1 MLKEIFGKKVGMTQV
16 FTADGNMVG
25 VTLVEVEPVCLLEKH
40 DYATKSVARIGVFP
54 VVEKRIGKV
63 SKPVAGYFKKMG
75 VKPYKYIREVPID
88 KSADLSFLNQV
99 EAKEGEEKKEI
110 LSREVGVEMFKE
122 GELVHVRAKTKGR
135 GFAGGMK
142 RHGWHGQPASHGH
155 MTHRRIGSAGSNTY
169 PGRSLRGLRMPGHMG
184 DKPLT
189 IRNLQ
194 VVKVDVDKKLL
205 FLKGSVPGARGS
217 FVNIQKA

>member
-1 MLKEIFGKKVGMTQV
+1 MTQI
-16 FTADGNMVG
+16 FTAAGNMVG

-40 DYATKSVARIGVFP
+40 DYGTKSVARIGVFS
-54 VVEKRIGKV
+54 VAENRVNKV

-75 VKPYKYIREVPID
+75 VKPYKHIREVSIE
-88 KSADLSFLNQV
+88 KGADLSFLN
-99 EAKEGEEKKEI
+99 AAAPKDGEEKKETP
-110 LSREVGVEMFKE
+110 SREVGVEIFKE

-142 RHGWHGQPASHGH
+142 RHGWSGQPASHGH

-189 IRNLQ
+189 VRNLKIA
-194 VVKVDVDKKLL
+194 KVDIDKHLL
-205 FLKGSVPGARGS
+205 FLEGSVPGARGS
-217 FVNIQKA
+217 FVRIKKA

>member
-1 MLKEIFGKKVGMTQV
+1 MTQV
-16 FTADGNMVG
+16 FTAEGDMVG

-40 DYATKSVARIGVFP
+40 DYPTKSVVRIGVFP
-54 VVEKRIGKV
+54 VAEKRAGKV

-75 VKPYKYIREVPID
+75 VKPYKHIREVPID
-88 KSADLSFLNQV
+88 KGADLSFLTSA
-99 EAKEGEEKKEI
+99 EAKEGEEKKEVP
-110 LSREVGVEMFKE
+110 SREVGVEMFKE

-142 RHGWHGQPASHGH
+142 RHGWSGQPASHGH

-169 PGRSLRGLRMPGHMG
+169 PGRSFRGLRMPGHMG

-189 IRNLQ
+189 IRNL
-194 VVKVDVDKKLL
+194 KVIKIDADKKLL

-217 FVNIQKA
+217 FVNIQKAV